1 MVINDITGKSCEQRL
16 ITKEHIATHTNLI
29 LLFKPALYYSALVI
43 KLFKSS
49 IKLFQA
55 EILTVTL

>member
-1 MVINDITGKSCEQRL
+1 MYCNSTVLNDVTSKSREQRV

-29 LLFKPALYYSALVI
+29 LLLYTPVLVI

-49 IKLFQA
+49 IKLPKF
-55 EILTVTL
+55 LL